1 MLEEIQGIPVQD
13 CVMSNI
19 SSNIKEVCQNLSD
32 FLLEKNNR
40 YGNSVMNDTLRV
52 FSKHST
58 DDPVLNAI
66 LSRLDDKLSRIN
78 NSTELRKN
86 DVVDFL
92 GYLPFLCIRKG
103 WKTFDDLLD

>member
-1 MLEEIQGIPVQD
+1 
-13 CVMSNI
+13 MSNI
-19 SSNIKEVCQNLSD
+19 SSDIKEVCQNLSD
-32 FLLEKNNR
+32 FLREKNNR
-40 YGNSVMNDTLRV
+40 YGNSVMSDTLRV

-58 DDPVLNAI
+58 EPGQKYDPVLNAI